1 MSALKKLA
9 GDAVLYGLPSI
20 VGRLLFWLLGS
31 LHTRVFTAQETLT
44 ENGQLY
50 VWLVPL
56 QIIFTFG
63 METAFFR
70 YGSKKENQKDA
81 FNSILSFILV
91 LGFCLCAILVIFA
104 KTISGY
110 LNLPGAENMIRL
122 MAIILWV
129 DAITA
134 IAFVKIRANNK
145 AKKFAGIKMASILIT
160 IALNLFYLVF
170 CQLVSTKGFM
180 PAFKGFTSY
189 IYDPAHGPDYII
201 WANYIAS
208 VLTLLFLAKEYTSF
222 RFKWDWEDLK
232 PKINYAYPLMIM
244 GLAGAINLTAD
255 RLLIRDFLPQNFYP
269 EFKNTDQAFSVYA
282 QVYKLSI
289 FMTLVVQAYR
299 YAADPL
305 FFSKMGNK
313 NSPSLMAF
321 STEWFT
327 IACIILW
334 VGVSL
339 NLSWIQL
346 FLGENYRAFMYIVP
360 ILLLAN
366 LFIGLYG
373 NVSIWFKLTDK
384 THFGSYVTVITM
396 ALTIVLNMV
405 FIPKFGFLA
414 CAITFVISS
423 FGMVAAAYILGQKH
437 YKVDYDVKSL
447 GLYLLGACLVIFV
460 LFPLK
465 ASNVWFGFAFNNLV
479 FILFLATILWHQF
492 KIKKVDFSQKF

>member
-44 ENGQLY
+44 ENAQLY
-50 VWLVPL
+50 TWLIPL

-63 METAFFR
+63 METTFFR
-70 YGSKKENQKDA
+70 YGSKKENQKEA
-81 FNSILSFILV
+81 FNSILSFVLV
-91 LGFCLCAILVIFA
+91 LGFGLCAILVIFA
-104 KTISGY
+104 KQISGY

-170 CQLVSTKGFM
+170 CQLVSTSDFMPSYKGFVNII
-180 PAFKGFTSY
+180 F
-189 IYDPAHGPDYII
+189 DPAHGPDYII
-201 WANYIAS
+201 WANYIAT

-232 PKINYAYPLMIM
+232 PKIIYAYPLMIM

-255 RLLIRDFLPQNFYP
+255 RLLIRDFLPDNFYSQ
-269 EFKNTDQAFSVYA
+269 FKDTDQAFSVYA

-366 LFIGLYG
+366 LFVGLYG

-384 THFGSYVTVITM
+384 TRFGSYITVITM
-396 ALTIVLNMV
+396 AVTVILNMV

-414 CAITFVISS
+414 CAVTFVISS

-437 YKVDYDVKSL
+437 YKVDYDIKSL
-447 GLYLLGACLVIFV
+447 GLYLLGAGLIIIV

-465 ASNVWFGFAFNNLV
+465 PTNMWLGFAFKNLV
-479 FILFLATILWHQF
+479 FVLFTAIVLWHQF

>member
-44 ENGQLY
+44 ENAQLY
-50 VWLVPL
+50 TWLIPL

-70 YGSKKENQKDA
+70 YGSKKENQKEA
-81 FNSILSFILV
+81 FNSILSFVLI
-91 LGFCLCAILVIFA
+91 LGFVLCGLLVIFA
-104 KTISGY
+104 KHISGY
-110 LNLPGAENMIRL
+110 LNLPGAQNMIRL

-170 CQLVSTKGFM
+170 CQLVSTKNLM
-180 PAFKGFTSY
+180 PSMKGY
-189 IYDPAHGPDYII
+189 VGHIYDPAHGPDYII
-201 WANYIAS
+201 WANYIAT
-208 VLTLLFLAKEYTSF
+208 VLTLLLLAKEYTSF

-232 PKINYAYPLMIM
+232 PKIQYAYPLMIM

-255 RLLIRDFLPQNFYP
+255 RLLIRDFLPSNFYLQ
-269 EFKNTDQAFSVYA
+269 FKNTDQAFSVYA

-334 VGVSL
+334 IGVSL

-384 THFGSYVTVITM
+384 TRFGSYITVITM
-396 ALTIVLNMV
+396 AVTVILNMV

-414 CAITFVISS
+414 CAVTFVISS

-447 GLYLLGACLVIFV
+447 GLYLLGAGLIIFV

-465 ASNVWFGFAFNNLV
+465 PTNMWLGFVFKNLV
-479 FILFLATILWHQF
+479 FVLFTAIILWHQF

>member
-31 LHTRVFTAQETLT
+31 LHTRVFPNQENLT

-50 VWLVPL
+50 AWLIPL

-63 METAFFR
+63 METTFFR
-70 YGSKKENQKDA
+70 YGSKKENQKAA
-81 FNSILSFILV
+81 FNSILSFILI
-91 LGFCLCAILVIFA
+91 LGGGLCTLLVVFA
-104 KTISGY
+104 KQLSG
-110 LNLPGAENMIRL
+110 LLDLPGSENMIRL

-134 IAFVKIRANNK
+134 IAFVKLRANNK
-145 AKKFAGIKMASILIT
+145 AAKFATFKMASILFT
-160 IALNLFYLVF
+160 IGLNLFYLIF
-170 CQLVSTKGFM
+170 CQLVSTTAFM
-180 PAFKGFTSY
+180 PSFKGFVSHM
-189 IYDPAHGPDYII
+189 YDPAHGPDYII

-208 VLTLLFLAKEYTSF
+208 VLTLLLLWKDFTSF
-222 RFKWDWEDLK
+222 RFKWNWEDLK
-232 PKINYAYPLMIM
+232 PKIQYAYPLMIM

-269 EFKNTDQAFSVYA
+269 QFKNTDQAFSVYA

-313 NSPSLMAF
+313 NSPALMAF

-327 IACIILW
+327 IACIVLW

-339 NLSWIQL
+339 NLEWIQL
-346 FLGENYRAFMYIVP
+346 FLGENYRAVMYIVP

-384 THFGSYVTVITM
+384 TRFGSYITVITM
-396 ALTIVLNMV
+396 AVTVILNMV

-414 CAITFVISS
+414 CAVTFVISS

-437 YKVDYDVKSL
+437 YKVDYDIKSL
-447 GLYLLGACLVIFV
+447 GAYLLGAGVILFFI
-460 LFPLK
+460 FPLHFK
-465 ASNVWFGFAFNNLV
+465 DLWLTIAYKNL
-479 FILFLATILWHQF
+479 LFLIFSAVILWHQF
-492 KIKKVDFSQKF
+492 KIKKVDFKQKF

>member
-1 MSALKKLA
+1 MSVLKKLA

-20 VGRLLFWLLGS
+20 VGRLLFWLLGA

-70 YGSKKENQKDA
+70 YGSKKENQKEA

-91 LGFCLCAILVIFA
+91 LGFVLCGILVIFA
-104 KTISGY
+104 NQISAFLD
-110 LNLPGAENMIRL
+110 LNHAENMIRL
-122 MAIILWV
+122 LAIILWV
-129 DAITA
+129 DALTA

-145 AKKFAGIKMASILIT
+145 AKKFASVKMASIILT

-170 CQLVSTKGFM
+170 CQLVSTKGYM
-180 PAFKGFTSY
+180 PNMIGFVKH
-189 IYDPAHGPDYII
+189 IYNPANGPDYII
-201 WANYIAS
+201 WANYISS
-208 VLTLLFLAKEYTSF
+208 VLTLLMLAKEYTSF
-222 RFKWDWEDLK
+222 RFKWDWENLK
-232 PKINYAYPLMIM
+232 PKIKYAYPLMIM

-255 RLLIRDFLPQNFYP
+255 RLLIRDFLPPNFYP
-269 EFKNTDQAFSVYA
+269 QFKNTDQAFSVYA

-313 NSPSLMAF
+313 NSPDLMAF

-327 IACIILW
+327 IACILLW
-334 VGVSL
+334 VGVSI
-339 NLSWIQL
+339 NLPWIQM
-346 FLGENYRAFMYIVP
+346 FLGENYRAVLYIVP

-384 THFGSYVTVITM
+384 TRFGSYITFITM
-396 ALTIVLNMV
+396 ALTVVLNIV

-414 CAITFVISS
+414 CAVTFAISS

-437 YKVDYDVKSL
+437 YKVNYDVKSL
-447 GLYLLGACLVIFV
+447 GAYLLGAGLIIFV

-465 ASNVWFGFAFNNLV
+465 GNNIWSEIIFKNVIFA
-479 FILFLATILWHQF
+479 LFMAIILWHQF
-492 KIKKVDFSQKF
+492 KIKKVDFRQKF